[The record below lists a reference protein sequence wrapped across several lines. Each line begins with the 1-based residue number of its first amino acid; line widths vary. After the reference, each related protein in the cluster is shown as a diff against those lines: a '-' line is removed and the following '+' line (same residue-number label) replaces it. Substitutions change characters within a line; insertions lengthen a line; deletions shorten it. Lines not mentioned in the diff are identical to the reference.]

1 MAREQRGDTRSRDN
15 RSRDNRS
22 RDSRDN
28 LRDSRETPFRRG
40 RRKRCRFC
48 MDKVDFIDYK
58 SIEILRNF
66 MTDRGKLLPRRVS
79 GNCAKHQREVTRA
92 IKRARNIA
100 LVPFTTQQ

>member
-1 MAREQRGDTRSRDN
+1 MAREQRGDRRSDTRDT
-15 RSRDNRS
+15 
-22 RDSRDN
+22 RDSLGDG
-28 LRDSRETPFRRG
+28 RETSYRRG

-48 MDKVDFIDYK
+48 MEKVDFIDYK

-66 MTDRGKLLPRRVS
+66 MTDRGKILPRRVS

-100 LVPFTTQQ
+100 LVPFTTQ

>member
-1 MAREQRGDTRSRDN
+1 MAREQRGNTRNNRDN
-15 RSRDNRS
+15 F
-22 RDSRDN
+22 
-28 LRDSRETPFRRG
+28 RDSRETPYRRG

-48 MDKVDFIDYK
+48 TDKVDFIDYK
-58 SIEILRNF
+58 SIEVLRNF
-66 MTDRGKLLPRRVS
+66 MTDRGKILPRRVS

>member
-1 MAREQRGDTRSRDN
+1 MAREQRGDRRSDTRDT
-15 RSRDNRS
+15 
-22 RDSRDN
+22 RDN
-28 LRDSRETPFRRG
+28 LRDGGETSYRRG

-48 MDKVDFIDYK
+48 MEKVDFIDYK

-66 MTDRGKLLPRRVS
+66 MTDRGKILPRRVS

>member
-1 MAREQRGDTRSRDN
+1 MAREQRGDRRSDT
-15 RSRDNRS
+15 RS

-28 LRDSRETPFRRG
+28 LRDSRETPYRRG

>member
-1 MAREQRGDTRSRDN
+1 MARDQRRDARDN
-15 RSRDNRS
+15 RDNFRDNR
-22 RDSRDN
+22 DA
-28 LRDSRETPFRRG
+28 PFRRG

-58 SIEILRNF
+58 STEILRGF

-79 GNCAKHQREVTRA
+79 GNCAKHQRHVTRA

>member
-15 RSRDNRS
+15 RSRDT
-22 RDSRDN
+22 RDN
-28 LRDSRETPFRRG
+28 LRDSREAPYRRG

-79 GNCAKHQREVTRA
+79 GNCAKHQREITRA

>member
-1 MAREQRGDTRSRDN
+1 MAREQRGDTRDRRDN
-15 RSRDNRS
+15 F
-22 RDSRDN
+22 RDSH
-28 LRDSRETPFRRG
+28 ETPYRRG

-58 SIEILRNF
+58 SVEILKNF
-66 MTDRGKLLPRRVS
+66 MTDRGKILPRRVS